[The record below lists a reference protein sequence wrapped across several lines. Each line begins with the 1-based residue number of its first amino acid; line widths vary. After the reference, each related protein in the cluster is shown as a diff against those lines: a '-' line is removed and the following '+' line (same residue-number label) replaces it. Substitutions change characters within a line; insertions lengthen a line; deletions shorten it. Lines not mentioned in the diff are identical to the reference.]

1 MEREMNMTK
10 PDAGRLVVRDLYV
23 SFGERK
29 VLEGISFD
37 LQEGEVC
44 GLLGPNG
51 SGKSTLLGAV
61 AGIGRKD
68 KGEILAEGRNIVD
81 MSRREIA
88 KKIAVVPQQ
97 TVFTMPF
104 TVREMV
110 LMGRYPSVG
119 RFGRMSDEDRNVVE
133 RALDMVDLPGFEE
146 RLTTELSGGEAQR
159 VAVARA
165 LAQETKI
172 LLLDEP
178 TSALDPKHAISVF
191 SLMRRKRDRGSAIL
205 MALHDINSALQW
217 CDRILFLK
225 KGRLVDVRKPERVD
239 APLLASVFEVGWD
252 MHALSGGGT
261 VAFPKA

>member
-1 MEREMNMTK
+1 MTK
-10 PDAGRLVVRDLYV
+10 PDAERLVVRNLHV
-23 SFGERK
+23 SFGQRK
-29 VLEGISFD
+29 VVDGVSFE
-37 LQEGEVC
+37 LHEGEIC

-61 AGIGRKD
+61 AGIGKRD
-68 KGEILAEGRNIVD
+68 SGDILAEGRKLSG
-81 MSRREIA
+81 MSRREVA
-88 KKIAVVPQQ
+88 KRIAVVPQQ

-104 TVREMV
+104 TVLEMV

-119 RFGRMSDEDRNVVE
+119 RFGRISEKDRE
-133 RALDMVDLPGFEE
+133 AAARALEMVDLPGFGE

-159 VAVARA
+159 VALARA
-165 LAQETKI
+165 LAQETEI

-191 SLMRRKRDRGSAIL
+191 GLIWERRCHGASIL
-205 MALHDINSALQW
+205 VALHDINSALQW

-225 KGRLVDVRKPERVD
+225 EGRLVDLRRPERVD
-239 APLLASVFEVGWD
+239 VPLLASIFDVEWD
-252 MHALSGGGT
+252 MYPLPGGGT